1 MLALVLPIA
10 RPPPKGTALLPSP
23 DPISPLP
30 LLGMHSS
37 SPPGSG
43 ASIAVVPRRFQGS
56 KVCVWE
62 FSRILPIC
70 CVNLHRTHVRRSP
83 RRKGA
88 AAMPPRTTTTKMVPI
103 LRFIRHVCAAQ
114 RSVDYHHHHTF
125 ARCVHGVGKWC
136 DLCTLFG
143 GLRWRGGS
151 GAPMLTLTILLSLS
165 LLEYSSRS
173 Y

>member
-1 MLALVLPIA
+1 MRARAADCPTSPEGNRPSPLSRSNLASA
-10 RPPPKGTALLPSP
+10 ASRNALLLTSWQRC
-23 DPISPLP
+23 I
-30 LLGMHSS
+30 HCCCSS
-37 SPPGSG
+37 QVSG
-43 ASIAVVPRRFQGS
+43 
-56 KVCVWE
+56 E

-125 ARCVHGVGKWC
+125 ARCVHGAGKWC

-151 GAPMLTLTILLSLS
+151 GAPMLTLTILLSLFWS
-165 LLEYSSRS
+165 TAAEVTEVA
-173 Y
+173 